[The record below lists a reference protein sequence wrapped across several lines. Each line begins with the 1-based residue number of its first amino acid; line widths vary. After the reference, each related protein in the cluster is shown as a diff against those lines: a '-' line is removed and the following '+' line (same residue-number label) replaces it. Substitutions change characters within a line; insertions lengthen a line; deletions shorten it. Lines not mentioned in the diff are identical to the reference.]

1 MIARDPTE
9 EGRSSTPLEA
19 FFDLC
24 FVVPV
29 AAAAAGL
36 HEKIAAGSIGVG
48 VLDYALVFFGIWWAW
63 MNFSWFASAYDVDDV
78 PYRLLTLLQIV
89 GVLVFAAGIPAVY
102 RDRDFT
108 VVTIGYVVMRVAMI
122 TQWLRAARNDPRHQR
137 TAVRYAIGIGLC
149 QVGWVLRL
157 FLPGAA
163 GLAGFAVLVACELL
177 VPWYAERAGRTT
189 WNAEHINERFGLFTI
204 IVVGESVAAATVA
217 MTTAVGSR
225 GVSVGLVALAL
236 GGLIL
241 DFAVWWGY
249 FKHDAHEALAHPSED
264 GRAPRLAFFW
274 GYLHYGIFAA
284 IAAIGAGLE
293 LALGIHAG
301 AARADQVVA
310 AYTIAA
316 AAGLYLVLGATVHAR
331 MRLEGRFLPL
341 RYTWLAAVGCQAA
354 AAVAWIAPLPVA
366 VCAIAVLVV
375 ALLAGN
381 LVHAELH
388 DLAQSSNRA

>member
-29 AAAAAGL
+29 AAASAGL
-36 HEKIAAGSIGVG
+36 HEKIAAGQIGVG

-89 GVLVFAAGIPAVY
+89 GVLVLAAGIPAVY

-157 FLPGAA
+157 FLPGEA
-163 GLAGFAVLVACELL
+163 GLAGVAVLVACELL

-189 WNAEHINERFGLFTI
+189 WNAEHISERFGLFTI

-217 MTTAVGSR
+217 MTTAVGAR

-236 GGLIL
+236 GGLVL
-241 DFAVWWGY
+241 VFAVWWGY
-249 FKHDAHEALAHPSED
+249 FKHDAQGALAHPSED

-301 AARADQVVA
+301 AARAEQVIA

-316 AAGLYLVLGATVHAR
+316 ATGLYLVLGATVHTR

-341 RYTWLAAVGCQAA
+341 RYTWLAAVVCQAA
-354 AAVAWIAPLPVA
+354 AAVSWVAPLPVA
-366 VCAIAVLVV
+366 VCAIAAVVL

-388 DLAQSSNRA
+388 DLRQSSNRA